1 MIDFYTPQTEFE
13 NETEINRSRFICSV
27 KHIDG
32 EDEAKAYIAEI
43 KKRYP
48 LASTH
53 CYAYIADDNGFIQKF
68 SDAGEPQG
76 TAGMPML
83 SVLKNKKCHRTVA
96 VVTRY
101 FGGIKL
107 GARGL
112 VRAFGGAVAECLDKC
127 GLKKV
132 EQAVNLIVYCDY
144 DMYSKILTA
153 IDGFG
158 CVVLSTDFD
167 ERVKI
172 RLTARKTD
180 ENSAMNIEKNL
191 LNFTNGKIKI
201 EWLSDNM
208 RIF

>member
-1 MIDFYTPQTEFE
+1 MSDFYTPQIEFE

-27 KHIDG
+27 KHIDN
-32 EDEAKAYIAEI
+32 EEQAKEYIQEI
-43 KKRYP
+43 RRRYP

-112 VRAFGGAVAECLDKC
+112 VRAFSGAVAECLEKC

-132 EQAVNLIVYCDY
+132 EHAVNFNVYCDY
-144 DMYSKILTA
+144 DMYSKIVTA
-153 IDGFG
+153 LPNFGFT
-158 CVVLSTDFD
+158 VLSTDFD
-167 ERVKI
+167 ERVKL
-172 RLTARKTD
+172 RLTARKHGDDTTA
-180 ENSAMNIEKNL
+180 EIEKNL
-191 LNFTNGKIKI
+191 LNFTNGKATI
-201 EWLSDNM
+201 EWLPEDM